1 MGFGPVC
8 EKNFDD
14 ENYKW
19 EGACLGARLT
29 SDQLLLPQ
37 STFGQSQPARSV
49 SRSIFFS
56 QKKLK
61 NNNFFFWVHL
71 FE

>member
-29 SDQLLLPQ
+29 SDQLPVLLPQ
-37 STFGQSQPARSV
+37 STFGQSRPARS
-49 SRSIFFS
+49 SKWEPAEISTWEPPEIS
-56 QKKLK
+56 TL
-61 NNNFFFWVHL
+61 L
-71 FE
+71 S